1 MAELPADEAGEEGQG
16 DDGEPDRRPGEP
28 AVPPGLR
35 DRVDE
40 GGEAGGDE
48 HRARQVEGL
57 HAGVAAL
64 VEQDRRE
71 NDREHPDGDVD
82 EEDPLPAEGVG
93 EDPAHENS
101 RGGAEAAHC
110 APDTERDVPLAPFM
124 ERRGQDGERRGS
136 DDRRAE
142 PLERTRRDE
151 RRLRPGQ
158 AGEERRE
165 GEDDEAAQ
173 EDPSAPEEV
182 SRPASEEQESSE
194 EERVRADH
202 PLQVLLREP
211 EIDLDRRQR
220 DIHDGD
226 VQDDHELD
234 DAEERQCQPLPF
246 CRCGHVRPIPF
257 DSVEIASNLAAST
270 CRLQVVT

>member
-1 MAELPADEAGEEGQG
+1 MPELPADEAGEEGQG
-16 DDGEPDRRPGEP
+16 ADCEPDRPPGEP
-28 AVPPGLR
+28 AFLPGLR

-57 HAGVAAL
+57 HAGVAAF

-82 EEDPLPAEGVG
+82 EEDPLPAQRVG

-110 APDTERDVPLAPFM
+110 APDTERDIPLATFV
-124 ERRGQDGERRGS
+124 ERGGEDRECCRS

-142 PLERTRRDE
+142 PLEGTRRDE
-151 RRLRPGQ
+151 RRLRPGE

-165 GEDDEAAQ
+165 GEDDETAQ
-173 EDPSAPEEV
+173 EDPSAAEEV
-182 SRPASEEQESSE
+182 GRAAAQEQEPAE

-202 PLQVLLREP
+202 PLQVLL
-211 EIDLDRRQR
+211 
-220 DIHDGD
+220 
-226 VQDDHELD
+226 
-234 DAEERQCQPLPF
+234 
-246 CRCGHVRPIPF
+246 
-257 DSVEIASNLAAST
+257 
-270 CRLQVVT
+270 